1 MSSPWAYAG
10 ETVSVTTLPATAT
23 PLIVLA
29 GERVNADAA
38 GVEPPSSA
46 SLNAIRIAV
55 PAAFV
60 VCPVGDG
67 GVVSGLSPPSEM
79 VAVAASDPLAWGSS
93 AAQMSAL
100 PLHL

>member
-1 MSSPWAYAG
+1 MLSPCAYAG

-23 PLIVLA
+23 ASIVLA

-38 GVEPPSSA
+38 GVESPSSA
-46 SLNAIRIAV
+46 SLNAIAIAV

-67 GVVSGLSPPSEM
+67 GAVSGGAAPSEM
-79 VAVAASDPLAWGSS
+79 VAVAASVPEPWASS

-100 PLHL
+100 PLQE

>member
-38 GVEPPSSA
+38 GVEPPSNA
-46 SLNAIRIAV
+46 SLNAIAINV
-55 PAAFV
+55 PAASVVWAVGVGGESGTLFV
-60 VCPVGDG
+60 TPCAAKDAASLPAASWMGLAD
-67 GVVSGLSPPSEM
+67 GLS
-79 VAVAASDPLAWGSS
+79 
-93 AAQMSAL
+93 
-100 PLHL
+100 